1 MVQGKRDRKP
11 CSTPYM
17 ISFFCE
23 DGFFL
28 ANLMVPLNKVR
39 PERTRD
45 RAGDKKVEG
54 GLFSIYT
61 KRAVRCMTSP
71 FSFCAAS
78 CCCKVRCE

>member
-1 MVQGKRDRKP
+1 MVQGKRDGRP

-39 PERTRD
+39 AERTRD
-45 RAGDKKVEG
+45 RVGDKKVEG

-61 KRAVRCMTSP
+61 KRAVG
-71 FSFCAAS
+71 
-78 CCCKVRCE
+78 